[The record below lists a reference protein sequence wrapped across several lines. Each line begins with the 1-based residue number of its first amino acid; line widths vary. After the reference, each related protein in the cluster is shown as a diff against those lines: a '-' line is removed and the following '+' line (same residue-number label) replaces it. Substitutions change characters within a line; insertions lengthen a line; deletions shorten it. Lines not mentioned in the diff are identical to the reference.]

1 MDRLLVHP
9 LLDLEER
16 VLDLQPLALA
26 AFGDVTVDLDELIRL
41 GWIDRD
47 AVLEPHHVAVGMQQR
62 HLSHES
68 IGKLPGLEGGDE
80 SRHLLG
86 SKLFRVEV
94 GHLRDIAHA
103 ALGLVAEDGLVRLGA
118 VQPRRLPIA
127 HLHER
132 HQVVGTVQQSEEVGA
147 RRRGHG
153 QPCFSSTDVLPHVER
168 RQRRRASTGE
178 AEMRDVLFVLV
189 RCCQI

>member
-1 MDRLLVHP
+1 M
-9 LLDLEER
+9 
-16 VLDLQPLALA
+16 
-26 AFGDVTVDLDELIRL
+26 
-41 GWIDRD
+41 
-47 AVLEPHHVAVGMQQR
+47 
-62 HLSHES
+62 
-68 IGKLPGLEGGDE
+68 
-80 SRHLLG
+80 
-86 SKLFRVEV
+86 
-94 GHLRDIAHA
+94 GHLRDIAVA

-118 VQPRRLPIA
+118 VQPRHLAIA
-127 HLHER
+127 YMYLHER

-189 RCCQI
+189 RSCRQVCNSRAGVQRSGLNLGSCSSPRFAVASSSSKRSVPQGAALARSASLPLTSFHTERRQRRRGSGRFDRGTNSRFRSEQPRFRSDSI